1 MTIVTRW
8 VGRCCVLSVVLAAA
22 CGSDSKNGNEAAS
35 AGSTG
40 DSAGSANQAGSNAA
54 GSGTAGA
61 DQFYRQAF
69 EVLPDAEFT
78 VKWTAFGGDSLL
90 AAWTATASA
99 GHVDDGV
106 DTLSFTD
113 GTIRLHASFF
123 TITPN
128 ETADSA
134 R

>member
-1 MTIVTRW
+1 MQMTRSPQEVF
-8 VGRCCVLSVVLAAA
+8 
-22 CGSDSKNGNEAAS
+22 SDHLQALVNRDIS
-35 AGSTG
+35 ALIE
-40 DSAGSANQAGSNAA
+40 DYSADALILTQQGALD
-54 GSGTAGA
+54 GTAGA

-78 VKWTAFGGDSLL
+78 VKWTVFGGDSLL